1 MALTAG
7 IVGLPNVGKS
17 TLFNAITNSQVEAA
31 NYPFATIDPN
41 VGVVEV
47 PDHRLDDLAKLF
59 NPKKVIH
66 TTFEFTDIAGLV
78 KGASRGEGLGNKF
91 LANIRE
97 TDAICEVVRCFRDK
111 DITHVDGSVDPVRDV
126 ETINLE
132 LVMADLETVD
142 KRIEKLE
149 RKAKSGEKDAQEEM
163 AVLTPIKETLEAG
176 KSARVLEFD
185 KDEMVY
191 VNQYNLLSIKPIIYV
206 ANMGEED
213 IENPEDNPYYLQ
225 LKEYATN
232 EGADVIPICAK
243 IESELAG
250 LDEDDRAIFME
261 DLGIEESGLDKLIR
275 ETYHLLN
282 LKTFFTVGPD
292 ECRAWTFT
300 DGMTAPQMAGK
311 IHTDFERGF
320 IRAETYSYDDMMTYK
335 SENALR
341 EAGKIRQEGKT
352 YVGKDGDVMFFK
364 FNV

>member
-1 MALTAG
+1 MYL
-7 IVGLPNVGKS
+7 N
-17 TLFNAITNSQVEAA
+17 
-31 NYPFATIDPN
+31 
-41 VGVVEV
+41 
-47 PDHRLDDLAKLF
+47 
-59 NPKKVIH
+59 
-66 TTFEFTDIAGLV
+66 
-78 KGASRGEGLGNKF
+78 
-91 LANIRE
+91 
-97 TDAICEVVRCFRDK
+97 
-111 DITHVDGSVDPVRDV
+111 
-126 ETINLE
+126 
-132 LVMADLETVD
+132 
-142 KRIEKLE
+142 
-149 RKAKSGEKDAQEEM
+149 
-163 AVLTPIKETLEAG
+163 
-176 KSARVLEFD
+176 
-185 KDEMVY
+185 
-191 VNQYNLLSIKPIIYV
+191 YV

-250 LDEDDRAIFME
+250 LDEEDRAIFME

>member
-41 VGVVEV
+41 VCVVEV

-206 ANMGEED
+206 ANMVEED

-225 LKEYATN
+225 LNEYATN

-250 LDEDDRAIFME
+250 LDEEDRAIFME

-292 ECRAWTFT
+292 ECHA
-300 DGMTAPQMAGK
+300 
-311 IHTDFERGF
+311 
-320 IRAETYSYDDMMTYK
+320 
-335 SENALR
+335 
-341 EAGKIRQEGKT
+341 
-352 YVGKDGDVMFFK
+352 
-364 FNV
+364 

>member
-149 RKAKSGEKDAQEEM
+149 RKAKSGEKEDR
-163 AVLTPIKETLEAG
+163 
-176 KSARVLEFD
+176 KSV
-185 KDEMVY
+185 V
-191 VNQYNLLSIKPIIYV
+191 
-206 ANMGEED
+206 
-213 IENPEDNPYYLQ
+213 
-225 LKEYATN
+225 
-232 EGADVIPICAK
+232 
-243 IESELAG
+243 
-250 LDEDDRAIFME
+250 
-261 DLGIEESGLDKLIR
+261 
-275 ETYHLLN
+275 
-282 LKTFFTVGPD
+282 
-292 ECRAWTFT
+292 
-300 DGMTAPQMAGK
+300 
-311 IHTDFERGF
+311 
-320 IRAETYSYDDMMTYK
+320 
-335 SENALR
+335 
-341 EAGKIRQEGKT
+341 
-352 YVGKDGDVMFFK
+352 
-364 FNV
+364 